1 MIESLRALFTDPS
14 YPSLHVVVIH
24 LPIACIFL
32 APLFDLGCLVFRSQR
47 WLDRTATALYIV
59 AAVGAGAAYLSGR
72 RAAWAL
78 TEITPSAEAAV
89 ADHANLAMMTLIAAS
104 AVAVFRLW
112 VSWLSRSDRRISL
125 GIFRLVALPAAVVA
139 LTLLA
144 LTADKGGELVYGHG
158 LGVNTGSMDSLDT
171 K

>member
-1 MIESLRALFTDPS
+1 MIESLRALFSDPS

-32 APLFDLGCLVFRSQR
+32 APLFDVGCLVFRGR
-47 WLDRTATALYIV
+47 TWLDRTAAALYML
-59 AAVGAGAAYLSGR
+59 AAVGAGAAYLSGQ
-72 RAAWAL
+72 RAAEVVA
-78 TEITPSAEAAV
+78 EITPAAEAAV
-89 ADHANLAMMTLIAAS
+89 ADHASLAMMTLIAAS

-112 VSWLSRSDRRISL
+112 VSWLSRNDRRISL
-125 GIFRLVALPAAVVA
+125 GIFRLIALPAAVVA

-158 LGVNTGSMDSLDT
+158 LGVTSDRTESFVA